1 MAMKWRSSPRLP
13 AAEQVGAAGSPGAGG
28 HADASEVDTLSLRH
42 QLVNWLFTPLFLLL
56 LFSTVTGYMAAVTL
70 SNKPYDL
77 VLLERARLL
86 ASRYALHP
94 YQDTTGL
101 SRLFPESEG
110 EFRFSL
116 HDEWGR
122 KIAAS
127 GQLPTPRPA
136 DYLQATPQL
145 RDTQFQGRKLRLV
158 TLQVT
163 LATGESVLVQAAEPV
178 DARLSLGR
186 SILGNIVIPQ
196 FMFIVIAGIA
206 VWIGLKR
213 GFEPLERLRR
223 EVAGRPR
230 NDLRPLDATR
240 APGEVRPLILEVN
253 ALIERLKAMM
263 DAQRRFV
270 ADAAHQL
277 RTPFAGLK
285 SQAELAKREPLA
297 DPIRESLARICDGAQ
312 RCSHLVNQLLT
323 LARNEPEARL
333 NAPLELLDLH
343 RVAQETAA
351 HWAPEAL
358 RKDIDLGFEGQDL
371 KLPIKGHEAGLRDLI
386 DNLLDNAIRY
396 TPAGGHITVRVGYGD
411 SAWLQVEDDGPGIP
425 PDQRQQVFER
435 FHRIPGSGQPGSGLG
450 LAIVQEVALRH
461 GATVEIDEGAG
472 DRGALFT
479 LRFPH
484 HGSPEPDTWL
494 ASPQRER
501 GAEVSAGP
509 G

>member
-1 MAMKWRSSPRLP
+1 L
-13 AAEQVGAAGSPGAGG
+13 
-28 HADASEVDTLSLRH
+28 
-42 QLVNWLFTPLFLLL
+42 
-56 LFSTVTGYMAAVTL
+56 
-70 SNKPYDL
+70 
-77 VLLERARLL
+77 
-86 ASRYALHP
+86 
-94 YQDTTGL
+94 YQ
-101 SRLFPESEG
+101 LFPEGGS
-110 EFRFSL
+110 EFRFAL

-122 KIAAS
+122 RIAAS
-127 GQLPTPRPA
+127 GRLPTPRPA
-136 DYLQATPQL
+136 DYQQKTPQL

-158 TLQVT
+158 TLRAT
-163 LATGESVLVQAAEPV
+163 LANGDVVLVQAAEPV
-178 DARLSLGR
+178 EARLILGR

-230 NDLRPLDATR
+230 NDLRPLDETR
-240 APGEVRPLILEVN
+240 APGEVRPLIHEVN

-285 SQAELAKREPLA
+285 SQAELAKREPVTEPVRDAL
-297 DPIRESLARICDGAQ
+297 ERICVSAQ

-358 RKDIDLGFEGQDL
+358 RRNIDLGFESGDHQ
-371 KLPIKGHEAGLRDLI
+371 LPIKGNEASLRDLI
-386 DNLLDNAIRY
+386 DNLIDNAIRY
-396 TPAGGHITVRVGYGD
+396 TPEGGHITVRVGYGD
-411 SAWLQVEDDGPGIP
+411 SAWLEVEDDGPGIS
-425 PDQRQQVFER
+425 PDQREQVFER

-461 GATVEIDEGAG
+461 GAQVSIGEGPG
-472 DRGALFT
+472 DVGALFT
-479 LRFPH
+479 VRFPH
-484 HGSPEPDTWL
+484 HGSV
-494 ASPQRER
+494 A
-501 GAEVSAGP
+501 AES
-509 G
+509 

>member
-1 MAMKWRSSPRLP
+1 MQ
-13 AAEQVGAAGSPGAGG
+13 E
-28 HADASEVDTLSLRH
+28 DDTLSLRH

-56 LFSTVTGYMAAVTL
+56 LFSTVTGYMAAVSL

-77 VLLERARLL
+77 VLMERARLL
-86 ASRYALHP
+86 ASRYTVHPDGDVAAL
-94 YQDTTGL
+94 YQ
-101 SRLFPESEG
+101 LFPEGGS
-110 EFRFSL
+110 EFRFAL

-122 KIAAS
+122 RIAAS
-127 GQLPTPRPA
+127 GRLPTPRPA
-136 DYLQATPQL
+136 DYQQKTPQL

-158 TLQVT
+158 TLRAT
-163 LATGESVLVQAAEPV
+163 LANGDVVLVQAAEPV
-178 DARLSLGR
+178 EARLILGR

-230 NDLRPLDATR
+230 NDLRPLDETR
-240 APGEVRPLILEVN
+240 APGEVRPLIHEVN

-285 SQAELAKREPLA
+285 SQAELAKREPVTEPVRDAL
-297 DPIRESLARICDGAQ
+297 ERICVSAQ

-358 RKDIDLGFEGQDL
+358 RRNIDLGFESGDL
-371 KLPIKGHEAGLRDLI
+371 QLPIKGNEASLRDLI
-386 DNLLDNAIRY
+386 DNLIDNAIRY
-396 TPAGGHITVRVGYGD
+396 TPEGGHITVRVGYGD
-411 SAWLQVEDDGPGIP
+411 SAWLEVEDDGPGIS
-425 PDQRQQVFER
+425 PDQREQVFER

-461 GATVEIDEGAG
+461 GAQVSIGEGPG
-472 DRGALFT
+472 DVGALFT
-479 LRFPH
+479 VRFPH
-484 HGSPEPDTWL
+484 HGSV
-494 ASPQRER
+494 A
-501 GAEVSAGP
+501 AES
-509 G
+509 

>member
-1 MAMKWRSSPRLP
+1 MQ
-13 AAEQVGAAGSPGAGG
+13 E
-28 HADASEVDTLSLRH
+28 DDTLSLRH

-56 LFSTVTGYMAAVTL
+56 LFSTVTGYMAAVSL

-77 VLLERARLL
+77 VLMERARLL
-86 ASRYALHP
+86 ASRYTVHPDGDVAAL
-94 YQDTTGL
+94 YQ
-101 SRLFPESEG
+101 LFPEGGS
-110 EFRFSL
+110 EFRFAL

-122 KIAAS
+122 RIAAS
-127 GQLPTPRPA
+127 GRLPTPRPA
-136 DYLQATPQL
+136 DYQQKTPQL

-158 TLQVT
+158 TLRAT
-163 LATGESVLVQAAEPV
+163 LANGDVVLVQAAEPV
-178 DARLSLGR
+178 EARLILGR

-230 NDLRPLDATR
+230 NDLRPLDETR
-240 APGEVRPLILEVN
+240 APGEVRPLIHEVN

-285 SQAELAKREPLA
+285 SQAELAKREPVTEPVRDAL
-297 DPIRESLARICDGAQ
+297 ERICVSAQ

-358 RKDIDLGFEGQDL
+358 RRNIDLGFESGDHQ
-371 KLPIKGHEAGLRDLI
+371 LPIKGNEASLRDLI
-386 DNLLDNAIRY
+386 DNLIDNAIRY
-396 TPAGGHITVRVGYGD
+396 TPEGGHITVRVGYGD
-411 SAWLQVEDDGPGIP
+411 SAWLEVEDDGPGIS
-425 PDQRQQVFER
+425 PDQREQVFER

-461 GATVEIDEGAG
+461 GAQVSIGEGPG
-472 DRGALFT
+472 DVGALFT
-479 LRFPH
+479 VRFPH
-484 HGSPEPDTWL
+484 HGSV
-494 ASPQRER
+494 A
-501 GAEVSAGP
+501 AES
-509 G
+509 

>member
-1 MAMKWRSSPRLP
+1 MDAPDLNEERTDRVRESH
-13 AAEQVGAAGSPGAGG
+13 GARPPTPSALE
-28 HADASEVDTLSLRH
+28 DDTLSLRH

-77 VLLERARLL
+77 VLMERARLL
-86 ASRYALHP
+86 ASRYTLHP
-94 YQDTTGL
+94 DADVAALY
-101 SRLFPESEG
+101 RLFPENEG
-110 EFRFSL
+110 EFRFSI

-127 GQLPTPRPA
+127 GHLPTPRPA
-136 DYLQATPQL
+136 DYQQTAPRL

-163 LATGESVLVQAAEPV
+163 LATGETVLVQAAEPV
-178 DARLSLGR
+178 EARQSLGR

-196 FMFIVIAGIA
+196 FIFIVIAGVA

-230 NDLRPLDATR
+230 NDLRPLDETR

-285 SQAELAKREPLA
+285 SQAELARREPLA
-297 DPIRESLARICDGAQ
+297 EPVRESLERICDSAQ
-312 RCSHLVNQLLT
+312 RCSHLVTQLLT

-333 NAPLELLDLH
+333 NTSMELLDLH

-351 HWAPEAL
+351 HWVPEAL
-358 RKDIDLGFEGQDL
+358 RKNIDLGFEGIDRQ
-371 KLPIKGHEAGLRDLI
+371 LPIKGNEASLRDLV

-396 TPAGGHITVRVGYGD
+396 TLAGGHITVRVGYGD

-425 PDQRQQVFER
+425 PNQRERVFER
-435 FHRIPGSGQPGSGLG
+435 FHRIAGNSQPGSGLG
-450 LAIVQEVALRH
+450 LAIVQEVASRH
-461 GATVEIDEGAG
+461 GARVDLEEGQG
-472 DRGALFT
+472 GVGALFT
-479 LRFPH
+479 VRFPH
-484 HGSPEPDTWL
+484 HGSTMEEP
-494 ASPQRER
+494 
-501 GAEVSAGP
+501 
-509 G
+509 

>member
-1 MAMKWRSSPRLP
+1 MARSVMQ
-13 AAEQVGAAGSPGAGG
+13 E
-28 HADASEVDTLSLRH
+28 DDTPSLRH

-77 VLLERARLL
+77 VLMERARLL
-86 ASRYALHP
+86 ASRYTLHP
-94 YQDTTGL
+94 DGDVAALY
-101 SRLFPESEG
+101 RLFPESEG

-127 GQLPTPRPA
+127 GRLPTPRPA
-136 DYLQATPQL
+136 DYQLRAPQL

-158 TLQVT
+158 SLQVT
-163 LATGESVLVQAAEPV
+163 LATGEAILVQVAEPV

-196 FMFIVIAGIA
+196 FMFIVIAGVA

-213 GFEPLERLRR
+213 GFDPLERLRR

-230 NDLRPLDATR
+230 NDLRPLDETR

-285 SQAELAKREPLA
+285 SQAELARREPLA
-297 DPIRESLARICDGAQ
+297 EPVREALGRICDGAQ

-333 NAPLELLDLH
+333 NAPMELLDLH
-343 RVAQETAA
+343 RVAQDTAA
-351 HWAPEAL
+351 HWVPEAL
-358 RKDIDLGFEGQDL
+358 RKNIDLGFEGIDRQI
-371 KLPIKGHEAGLRDLI
+371 PIKGNEASLRDLI

-396 TPAGGHITVRVGYGD
+396 TPEGGHITVRVGYGD
-411 SAWLQVEDDGPGIP
+411 SAWLEVEDDGPGIP
-425 PDQRQQVFER
+425 PEQRELVFER

-461 GATVEIDEGAG
+461 GASVHAGEGGGNA
-472 DRGALFT
+472 GALFT
-479 LRFPH
+479 IRFPH
-484 HGSPEPDTWL
+484 HD
-494 ASPQRER
+494 
-501 GAEVSAGP
+501 SAGNP

>member
-1 MAMKWRSSPRLP
+1 MAMKWRSSPRSP
-13 AAEQVGAAGSPGAGG
+13 AADSPRPGAGPT
-28 HADASEVDTLSLRH
+28 AAEAAPRPPEPEDDTLSLRH
-42 QLVNWLFTPLFLLL
+42 QLINWLFTPLFLLL

-77 VLLERARLL
+77 VLMERARLL
-86 ASRYALHP
+86 ASRYTLRPGGDVASL
-94 YQDTTGL
+94 Y
-101 SRLFPESEG
+101 RLFPESEG
-110 EFRFSL
+110 GFRFSL

-136 DYLQATPQL
+136 DYQQTTPQL

-158 TLQVT
+158 ILQVT
-163 LATGESVLVQAAEPV
+163 LATGETILVQAAEPV

-196 FMFIVIAGIA
+196 FMFIVIAGVA

-223 EVAGRPR
+223 DVAGRPR
-230 NDLRPLDATR
+230 NDLRPLDETR

-285 SQAELAKREPLA
+285 SQAELARREPVA
-297 DPIRESLARICDGAQ
+297 EPVRESLERICDGAQ

-351 HWAPEAL
+351 HWVPEAL
-358 RKDIDLGFEGQDL
+358 RKNIDLGFEGAERQ
-371 KLPIKGHEAGLRDLI
+371 LPIKGNEAGLRDLI
-386 DNLLDNAIRY
+386 DNLIDNAIRY

-425 PDQRQQVFER
+425 PDQRDLVFER

-450 LAIVQEVALRH
+450 LAIVLEVALRH
-461 GATVEIDEGAG
+461 GAEVSIGEGQG
-472 DRGALFT
+472 DQGALFT
-479 LRFPH
+479 VRFPH
-484 HGSPEPDTWL
+484 HGAASDPEAD
-494 ASPQRER
+494 
-501 GAEVSAGP
+501 
-509 G
+509 

>member
-1 MAMKWRSSPRLP
+1 MQ
-13 AAEQVGAAGSPGAGG
+13 E
-28 HADASEVDTLSLRH
+28 DDTPSLRH

-77 VLLERARLL
+77 VLMERARLL
-86 ASRYALHP
+86 ASRYTLHP
-94 YQDTTGL
+94 DGDVAALY
-101 SRLFPESEG
+101 RLFPEDEG

-127 GQLPTPRPA
+127 GRLPTPRPA
-136 DYLQATPQL
+136 DYQLKSPQL

-158 TLQVT
+158 SLQVT
-163 LATGESVLVQAAEPV
+163 LASGETILVQVAEPV

-196 FMFIVIAGIA
+196 FMFIVIAGVA

-213 GFEPLERLRR
+213 GFDPLERLRR
-223 EVAGRPR
+223 EVAARPR
-230 NDLRPLDATR
+230 NDLRPLDETR
-240 APGEVRPLILEVN
+240 APGEIRPLILEVN

-285 SQAELAKREPLA
+285 SQAELARREPLA
-297 DPIRESLARICDGAQ
+297 EPVREPLERICDSAQ

-333 NAPLELLDLH
+333 NAPMELLDLH
-343 RVAQETAA
+343 RVAQDTAA
-351 HWAPEAL
+351 HWVPEAL
-358 RKDIDLGFEGQDL
+358 RKNIDLGFEGIDRQI
-371 KLPIKGHEAGLRDLI
+371 PIKGNEASLRDLI

-396 TPAGGHITVRVGYGD
+396 TPENGHITVRVGYGD
-411 SAWLQVEDDGPGIP
+411 SAWLEVEDDGPGIP
-425 PDQRQQVFER
+425 PEQRELVFER
-435 FHRIPGSGQPGSGLG
+435 FHRIAGSGQPGSGLG

-461 GATVEIDEGAG
+461 GASVHAGEGRG
-472 DRGALFT
+472 NVGALFT
-479 LRFPH
+479 IRFPH
-484 HGSPEPDTWL
+484 HGS
-494 ASPQRER
+494 
-501 GAEVSAGP
+501 AGKL